1 VRDLLEK
8 AEKPY
13 AKRYLD
19 KAEYSQHDLCWR
31 KSCVFSA
38 KCTAAILKTQN
49 PDDAGVMSVY
59 HFTDPVCLLLL

>member
-1 VRDLLEK
+1 M
-8 AEKPY
+8 
-13 AKRYLD
+13 
-19 KAEYSQHDLCWR
+19 
-31 KSCVFSA
+31 FSA